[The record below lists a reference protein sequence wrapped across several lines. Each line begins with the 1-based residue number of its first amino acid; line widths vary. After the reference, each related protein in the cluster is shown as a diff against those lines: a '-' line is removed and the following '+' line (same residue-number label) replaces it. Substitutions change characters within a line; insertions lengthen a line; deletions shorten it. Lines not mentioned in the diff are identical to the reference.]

1 MRITALRLL
10 AYLPAEELAFRNAEI
25 ERLLR
30 KLRLLYRRIEDI
42 AVNNP
47 VHILIDYLE
56 SFVEQE
62 KSDRVEAQWF
72 AALALYLIAHL
83 EDHDDDEAYYHFV
96 WHALN
101 TAVVSDE
108 RAEIL
113 QLSQGSTR
121 QPCALASVAYNR
133 RI

>member
-1 MRITALRLL
+1 MESKIEEMRVTALKLL
-10 AYLPAEELAFRNAEI
+10 AHLPADELAYRNSEI

-30 KLRLLYRRIEDI
+30 EFDFSIDIEDI
-42 AVNNP
+42 AINNP

-62 KSDRVEAQWF
+62 KSDRIEAEWF

-83 EDHDDDEAYYHFV
+83 EDHDNDEAYCHFV

-108 RAEIL
+108 RAEII
-113 QLSQGSTR
+113 QYRKDAQA
-121 QPCALASVAYNR
+121 ALT
-133 RI
+133 

>member
-1 MRITALRLL
+1 MESRIEEMRVTALKLL
-10 AYLPAEELAFRNAEI
+10 AHLPAEELAYCNSEI

-30 KLRLLYRRIEDI
+30 DYDFSIDIEDI
-42 AVNNP
+42 AINNP

-72 AALALYLIAHL
+72 AALALFLISHL
-83 EDHDDDEAYYHFV
+83 EDHDDDEAYCHFV

-101 TAVVSDE
+101 TAVVSNE
-108 RAEIL
+108 RAEII
-113 QLSQGSTR
+113 QYRTDVPAATLS
-121 QPCALASVAYNR
+121 
-133 RI
+133 